1 MLLTCLLKFTIQVPF
16 AQQKSV
22 NSLLRLSFT
31 LPVSFFHFTNARLSL
46 CWSENFKPVLMSCIP
61 IYLIYGRLL
70 IRFWKVQQNNFQT
83 YSFNQSCTGVQHLIC
98 QRVLNICICS
108 CICHICVST
117 LKLLPCVQLMYYSY
131 LQWEGSIWMHH
142 THVWACLLCMLK
154 VWAGILLGCRLL
166 MFSLALL
173 FSQPLSGIFNIVKAV
188 FFCLFFLNQ
197 WLT

>member
-131 LQWEGSIWMHH
+131 LQWGEHLNAPHPCLSLSAVHAKGVSWHLVRLSASYVL
-142 THVWACLLCMLK
+142 TGFVVFTAVVWY
-154 VWAGILLGCRLL
+154 I
-166 MFSLALL
+166 
-173 FSQPLSGIFNIVKAV
+173 
-188 FFCLFFLNQ
+188 
-197 WLT
+197 